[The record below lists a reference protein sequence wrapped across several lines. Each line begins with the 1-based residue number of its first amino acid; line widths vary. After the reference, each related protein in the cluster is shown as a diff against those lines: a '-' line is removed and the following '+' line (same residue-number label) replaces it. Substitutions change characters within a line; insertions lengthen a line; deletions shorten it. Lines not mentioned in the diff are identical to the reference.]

1 MVQPTP
7 YININIFMLKIN
19 SFENASAVN
28 VGQNLWQNGKI
39 QIKKIKATDRI
50 LEMRADLWAREA
62 MWMTETKLI
71 LRPLLKVKRLTPQ
84 SKGSDEMFFSPS
96 VVNVGG
102 FKINTMDRGSSLTL
116 GPYQQVDYFL
126 SAKINQGFGEENG
139 DFTPLVVPISNVLDA
154 DLVDSNSAKNSVV

>member
-1 MVQPTP
+1 
-7 YININIFMLKIN
+7 
-19 SFENASAVN
+19 
-28 VGQNLWQNGKI
+28 
-39 QIKKIKATDRI
+39 
-50 LEMRADLWAREA
+50 
-62 MWMTETKLI
+62 
-71 LRPLLKVKRLTPQ
+71 VKRLTPQ

>member
-28 VGQNLWQNGKI
+28 VGQNLLAEWQNSD
-39 QIKKIKATDRI
+39 KKIKATDRI

>member
-1 MVQPTP
+1 
-7 YININIFMLKIN
+7 
-19 SFENASAVN
+19 
-28 VGQNLWQNGKI
+28 
-39 QIKKIKATDRI
+39 
-50 LEMRADLWAREA
+50 
-62 MWMTETKLI
+62 
-71 LRPLLKVKRLTPQ
+71 
-84 SKGSDEMFFSPS
+84 MFFSPS

-126 SAKINQGFGEENG
+126 SAKINQGFGEENS